1 MYKSRDLWYYFLV
14 SNLQYHNMTQPI
26 NYAYLTGALEGG
38 MNIILQDLVK
48 AGLLQYNDLAK
59 AEEIVETMKKRC
71 QEREREYSKITK

>member
-1 MYKSRDLWYYFLV
+1 
-14 SNLQYHNMTQPI
+14 MTQPI

-59 AEEIVETMKKRC
+59 AEWIVETMKKRC

>member
-1 MYKSRDLWYYFLV
+1 
-14 SNLQYHNMTQPI
+14 MTQPI

-48 AGLLQYNDLAK
+48 AGLLQYNDFAK
-59 AEEIVETMKKRC
+59 AEEIVEAMKKRC